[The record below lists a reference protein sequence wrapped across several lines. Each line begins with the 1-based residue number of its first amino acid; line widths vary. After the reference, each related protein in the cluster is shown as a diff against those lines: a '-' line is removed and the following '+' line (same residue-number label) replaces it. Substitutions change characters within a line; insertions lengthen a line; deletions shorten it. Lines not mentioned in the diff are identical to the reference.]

1 MLLKLH
7 RGSFLEDTLP
17 ITLASSSPAL
27 TLSRPTAPHLL
38 HPRDLSA
45 SRSLPLILAKPPC
58 GAYYSQEPYF
68 QDHVLLLNSTH
79 HDTCVGEVGTHLVPI
94 ACLCCQDPKGCSV
107 CGLVA
112 EVRPPSNERGNQP
125 KCWGKQKTCPDKG
138 NLQEPHFFL
147 QEKAGLAMKVHSMN
161 KKAAVEQNRT
171 SSSLHPQG

>member
-79 HDTCVGEVGTHLVPI
+79 HDACVGEVGTHLVPI

-112 EVRPPSNERGNQP
+112 EVRPPSNDQIRGEINQNVGENR
-125 KCWGKQKTCPDKG
+125 KHALIKEICK
-138 NLQEPHFFL
+138 NHISF
-147 QEKAGLAMKVHSMN
+147 S
-161 KKAAVEQNRT
+161 KKRQV
-171 SSSLHPQG
+171 